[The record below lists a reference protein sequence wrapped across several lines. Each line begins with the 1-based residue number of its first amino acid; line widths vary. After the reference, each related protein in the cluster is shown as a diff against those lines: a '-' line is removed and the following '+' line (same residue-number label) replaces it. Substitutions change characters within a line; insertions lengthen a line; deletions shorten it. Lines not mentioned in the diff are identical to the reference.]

1 MSRTQVCA
9 ETLLV
14 LLLKFGAVVQSFVK
28 ISEIAWEEF
37 EKVGLKHLANLQKK
51 KKKKKFNSVNVWI

>member
-9 ETLLV
+9 ETLLM

-37 EKVGLKHLANLQKK
+37 EK
-51 KKKKKFNSVNVWI
+51 